1 VNGLT
6 VFLNAR
12 NNSAAIQRR
21 IARTIVSALVL
32 ALLQVGVAPARATDP
47 VQPSPSLDLAV
58 GNTTGSYA
66 NGSVVRTTTYSDST
80 TVNIIESKVTVEAF
94 KTTYVDDNWSASPS
108 TYPMGS
114 TLMGVPM
121 WGDGSWNGSFY
132 TSPGFAY
139 TNVKNSWGALFG
151 YSPIKAANF
160 LDTATGTV
168 VQPIA
173 TSGISASSTNN
184 RNHGVCTGQLPTTV
198 GTQTICQGLG
208 RITFTFSRP
217 VTNAILNVADLGG
230 NGWYNAVNGNNS
242 TQTRV
247 AVSAQLKVDGTRN
260 PNVTGMRVLT
270 KNSTLRLDTS
280 SAIIENPIQGNT
292 WPDWA
297 EPYAY
302 GSILVEGTY
311 SAITFDVSMSIFW
324 SAQYQ
329 STPIETA
336 AQYATDYFGLSWSLQ
351 SLVILPQTYNIGTSN
366 TLTTGAA
373 GTGAVKTSNA
383 SFSQASS
390 PAHGT
395 ISNFDSV
402 TGAFTYTPNSGFAG
416 TDTFLVN
423 LCAPAPS
430 GPFCVQAQE
439 TINVTKPTATHETK
453 TAQVNV
459 PIVFTK
465 LAGSGTT
472 LASPGSFGN
481 LLLSGAG
488 SPCIF
493 DPVNSNCVSTPV
505 TVGEGVFSLDTQT
518 NLVTFTPNSN
528 YVGTATTL
536 KYMVTDNYGD
546 TVTATLTPIYSN
558 TPPAPPT
565 PPAPSVPPVI
575 WPPSASPTEVTALN
589 SVNAIM
595 HMKTSLGSAAIDTT
609 RSVIIDPSTGD
620 EVLTV
625 VIANQGTYSIDR
637 VNSTINFKAIP
648 SFSGKATPISYRF
661 YDRNG
666 LSATSTAS
674 PTIIA
679 PPSASPDSVKIPINT
694 VGQLVISPQAGNFAT
709 VDATQ
714 SCLVD
719 SSLSQCLTNYFV
731 PGQGRWELDRLT
743 NKVTFTPEKDYSGGV
758 RQLKYRIFDNFGQIA
773 ESTLDVTIE
782 VAAATN
788 PFTPTKSEKVIAPAA
803 VKPVSLTWAIKRTCK
818 FHQITVRLKT
828 QTMELCDPATGQAYA
843 MKVCTG
849 KDLTPTYTGWFEPT
863 SFVPGFMNGK
873 GNQKMYY
880 SIFFFKRIAIH
891 GSVNVEDGKCSRGCV
906 RVPMELAK
914 KVYAFAKE
922 PNTQIFVRQ

>member
-1 VNGLT
+1 VI
-6 VFLNAR
+6 FNAG
-12 NNSAAIQRR
+12 NNSAATQRR
-21 IARTIVSALVL
+21 ISRAIVSALAVG
-32 ALLQVGVAPARATDP
+32 LLQLNVAPAMATDP
-47 VQPSPSLDLAV
+47 VQPSPSVDLAI
-58 GNTTGSYA
+58 GNTTGSYT
-66 NGSVVRTTTYSDST
+66 NGNVVRTTTYSDST
-80 TVNIIESKVTVEAF
+80 TVNITESKITVEAF
-94 KTTYVDDNWSASPS
+94 KTTYVDDNWSGSPS

-160 LDTATGTV
+160 LDTSTGTV

-184 RNHGVCTGQLPTTV
+184 RDHGVCTGQLPATL
-198 GTQTICQGLG
+198 GTQTVCQGLG

-247 AVSAQLKVDGTRN
+247 AVSAQLKVDSSRN
-260 PNVTGMRVLT
+260 PSVTGMRVLT
-270 KNSTLRLDTS
+270 KNSTLSLDTTT
-280 SAIIENPIQGNT
+280 ATIENPIQGNT

-311 SAITFDVSMSIFW
+311 SSITFDVSMSVFW

-351 SLVILPQTYNIGTSN
+351 SLVILPHTYNMGTTNVLSSGN
-366 TLTTGAA
+366 A
-373 GTGAVKTSNA
+373 GTGAVKSANA

-390 PAHGT
+390 TTHGT
-395 ISNFDSV
+395 ITNFDTA
-402 TGAFTYTPNSGFAG
+402 TGTYTYTPNAGFTG

-423 LCAPAPS
+423 LCAPSPS

-439 TINVTKPTATHETK
+439 TINVTAPVATHETK
-453 TAQVNV
+453 TALVNV

-472 LASPGSFGN
+472 LAAPGSFGN
-481 LLLSGAG
+481 LVLSGAG
-488 SPCIF
+488 SPCLV
-493 DPVNSNCVSTPV
+493 DPANSNCVTTPITV
-505 TVGEGVFSLDTQT
+505 TEGIYSIDTAT
-518 NLVTFTPNSN
+518 SVVTFTPNNN
-528 YVGTATTL
+528 YEGTATTL
-536 KYMVTDNYGD
+536 RYMVTDNYGD
-546 TVTATLTPIYSN
+546 TATATLTPIYSN
-558 TPPAPPT
+558 TPPPA
-565 PPAPSVPPVI
+565 PPAPAATSTPIVI
-575 WPPSASPTEVTALN
+575 FPPSASPVEKTVLNPITA
-589 SVNAIM
+589 VM
-595 HMKTSLGSAAIDTT
+595 PMKTTPGSAAVDTT
-609 RSVIIDPSTGD
+609 RSVIIDPATKN

-625 VIANQGTYSIDR
+625 VIADQGIYTVDR
-637 VNSTINFKAIP
+637 AANTINFKAVP
-648 SFSGKATPISYRF
+648 AFSGTATPVTYKV
-661 YDRNG
+661 YDANG
-666 LSATSTAS
+666 LSATSTAT

-679 PPSASPDSVKIPINT
+679 PPTATPDSVKIPVNT
-694 VGQLVISPQAGNFAT
+694 VGNLVISPKAGNLAT
-709 VDATQ
+709 IDSTQ

-719 SSLSQCLTNYFV
+719 SSLNQCLTNYFV
-731 PGQGRWELDRLT
+731 PGQGRWVLDRNT
-743 NKVTFTPEKDYSGGV
+743 NKVTFTPENDYAGGV
-758 RQLKYRIFDNFGQIA
+758 TQLKYRIFDNYGQSA

-782 VAAATN
+782 VA
-788 PFTPTKSEKVIAPAA
+788 PVVQPITPTKSEEAIVAA
-803 VKPVSLTWAIKRTCK
+803 TVKPASFTWPVKRTCQ
-818 FHQITVRLKT
+818 FHQITVRLKS
-828 QTMELCDPATGQAYA
+828 QTMELCDPKSGIAYA

-849 KDLTPTYTGWFEPT
+849 KDLTPTYTGWFKPT

-880 SIFFFKRIAIH
+880 SVFFFKRIAIH
-891 GSVNVEDGKCSRGCV
+891 GSTNVLDGKCSRGCV
-906 RVPMELAK
+906 RVPMEQAK
-914 KVYAFAKE
+914 KVYAFAKV
-922 PNTQIFVRQ
+922 PNTQIFVKES

>member
-1 VNGLT
+1 MIV
-6 VFLNAR
+6 NAR
-12 NNSAAIQRR
+12 NTSAAIQRR
-21 IARTIVSALVL
+21 IARTMVSTLVVG
-32 ALLQVGVAPARATDP
+32 LLQMSIAPAMATDP
-47 VQPSPSLDLAV
+47 VQPSPSVDLAI
-58 GNTTGSYA
+58 GNTTGSYS
-66 NGSVVRTTTYSDST
+66 NGVVVRTTTYSDST
-80 TVNIIESKVTVEAF
+80 TVNITESKVTVEAF

-121 WGDGSWNGSFY
+121 WGDGSWNGTFY

-139 TNVKNSWGALFG
+139 PNVKNSWGALFG

-173 TSGISASSTNN
+173 TSGISASSTNS
-184 RNHGVCTGQLPTTV
+184 RNHGICTGQLPTTL
-198 GTQTICQGLG
+198 GTQTVCQGLG

-247 AVSAQLKVDGTRN
+247 AVSAQLKVDGSRN

-270 KNSTLRLDTS
+270 KNSTLRLDT
-280 SAIIENPIQGNT
+280 ATATIENPIQGNA

-311 SAITFDVSMSIFW
+311 SSVTFDVSMSVFW

-351 SLVILPQTYNIGTSN
+351 SLVILPQTYNIGTTN
-366 TLTTGAA
+366 VLTSGAA
-373 GTGAVKTSNA
+373 GTGAVKTASA

-395 ISNFDSV
+395 ITNFDTA
-402 TGAFTYTPNSGFAG
+402 TGTFTYTPNAGFAG

-423 LCAPAPS
+423 LCAPSPS

-453 TAQVNV
+453 TAQVNI
-459 PIVFTK
+459 PIAFTK
-465 LAGSGTT
+465 LAGAGTT
-472 LASPGSFGN
+472 LAAPGSFGN
-481 LLLSGAG
+481 LVLSGAG
-488 SPCIF
+488 SPCLVN
-493 DPVNSNCVSTPV
+493 PTNSNCVTTPITV
-505 TVGEGVFSLDTQT
+505 TEGVFSLDTQT
-518 NLVTFTPNSN
+518 SVVTFTPNN
-528 YVGTATTL
+528 NFLGTATTL
-536 KYMVTDNYGD
+536 SYIVTDNFGD
-546 TVTATLTPIYSN
+546 TATATLTPIYSN
-558 TPPAPPT
+558 TPP
-565 PPAPSVPPVI
+565 PPAASATPNVIFPPL
-575 WPPSASPTEVTALN
+575 ASPVEKTVLNPVTA
-589 SVNAIM
+589 VM
-595 HMKTSLGSAAIDTT
+595 PMKTTIGSAAIDTT
-609 RSVIIDPSTGD
+609 RSVIIDPATNN
-620 EVLTV
+620 EVLSV
-625 VIANQGTYSIDR
+625 AIPNQGTYSIDR
-637 VNSTINFKAIP
+637 AANSINFKAIP
-648 SFSGKATPISYRF
+648 GFSGIATPISYKV
-661 YDRNG
+661 YDGNG
-666 LSATSTAS
+666 LSATSTAT

-679 PPSASPDSVKIPINT
+679 PPTATPDAVKIPVNT
-694 VGQLVISPQAGNFAT
+694 VGKLVISPKAGNLAII
-709 VDATQ
+709 DATQ

-719 SSLSQCLTNYFV
+719 SSLNQCLTNYFV

-743 NKVTFTPEKDYSGGV
+743 NKVTFTPEKDFSGEV
-758 RQLKYRIFDNFGQIA
+758 TQLKYRIFDNYGQSA

-782 VAAATN
+782 TGSSVH
-788 PFTPTKSEKVIAPAA
+788 PVTPTKSDGAISPAGIKA
-803 VKPVSLTWAIKRTCK
+803 SSLTWAINRTCK
-818 FHQITVRLKT
+818 FHQITVRLQS
-828 QTMELCDPATGQAYA
+828 QTMELCDPATGTAYA

-849 KDLTPTYTGWFEPT
+849 KDLTPTYTGWFKPN

-880 SIFFFKRIAIH
+880 SVFFFKRIAIH
-891 GSVNVEDGKCSRGCV
+891 GSANVEEGKCSRGCV

-914 KVYAFAKE
+914 KVYAFAQE
-922 PNTQIFVRQ
+922 PHTQIFVRQ